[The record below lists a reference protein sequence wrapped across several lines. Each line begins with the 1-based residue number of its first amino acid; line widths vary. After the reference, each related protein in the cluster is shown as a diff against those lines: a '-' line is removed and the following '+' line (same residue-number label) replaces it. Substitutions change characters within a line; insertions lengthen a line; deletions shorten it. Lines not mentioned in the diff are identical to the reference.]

1 MRHHQT
7 TLAGFVL
14 HSRAYRETSLLID
27 LLTEQRGKVRCV
39 VRGAKSAK
47 NNKFALLQ
55 PFIPLHCQ
63 VSGRGDLLSLTQV
76 DVAAPSL
83 HLKGQALFCGMYLNE
98 LVLRIC
104 ISDEA
109 DPELFR
115 AYATTIAHLG
125 QVSTDEQALIL
136 REFELYL
143 LSHIGVLPDLS
154 LDADSTHFR
163 YYPQQGF
170 VPCLAHDSGAFA
182 RAVCERVQKQQWDSE
197 SQRLAKYI
205 CRTTIAPLLGDK
217 PLKSREL
224 FLR

>member
-1 MRHHQT
+1 MRHHQMQ
-7 TLAGFVL
+7 LAGYVL
-14 HSRAYRETSLLID
+14 HSRPYRETSLLVD
-27 LLTEQRGKVRCV
+27 LLTEQRGRVRCV

-63 VSGRGDLLSLTQV
+63 VSGRGDLLSLIQV
-76 DVAAPSL
+76 DVAAASL
-83 HLKGQALFCGMYLNE
+83 HLQGQALFCGMYLNE
-98 LVLRIC
+98 LLLRIC
-104 ISDEA
+104 TADEA
-109 DPELFR
+109 DPDLFH
-115 AYATTIAHLG
+115 AYATTLSHLS
-125 QVSTDEQALIL
+125 QVHTADQALIL

-154 LDADSTHFR
+154 LAPDAVHFR
-163 YYPQQGF
+163 FYPQQGF

-182 RAVCERVQKQQWDSE
+182 RDVCERVLQQQWDVE
-197 SQRLAKYI
+197 SQRLAKHI

-224 FLR
+224 FQR